1 MATVTLQNWYR
12 TRGGITSV
20 KKFTVKTSQT
30 LARYDW
36 VIFDLTAGTVEIA
49 AAAGADVAASK
60 TCAGRILEPTTSAA
74 ASTKVLVECPNVDT
88 EYLIPTSND
97 STPLASSLA
106 HIGNTYGL
114 RNISG
119 TWVVNQHQTTAD
131 QMYFRVIEYDPSYN
145 IGDTNHPAW
154 CRIVPGRFLN

>member
-20 KKFTVKTSQT
+20 RKFTVKTSQT

-36 VIFDLTAGTVEIA
+36 VIFDLSAGTIEIA
-49 AAAGADVAASK
+49 AAAGSDVAASK
-60 TCAGRILEPTTSAA
+60 TCAGRILEPETSSA
-74 ASTKVLVECPNVDT
+74 ASTKALVEIPSVDT

-97 STPLASSLA
+97 STPIQSAIA

-114 RNISG
+114 RNVSG
-119 TWVVNQHQTTAD
+119 NWVVNITQTGAN
-131 QMYFRVIEYDPSYN
+131 QMYFRDIEYDSSYN
-145 IGDTNHPAW
+145 IGDYNHPAW
-154 CRIVPGRFLN
+154 CRIVPGRFLS